1 MSRTRRGVTLIEMMV
16 VLVLGGLVLSLIAQ
30 IGLTL
35 QRQFERAGARV
46 LGSTQLREAAAILPL
61 DLRALSVPAG
71 DIAAGEARDSTLEIR
86 APIAS
91 GVVCAAEY
99 GGTGELTGVLLA
111 FPGDTHGDFP
121 SRLPQSGD
129 TLWLLDQSATEE
141 RWRPTAVRSVR
152 EMSCA
157 APGSPTWSGFL
168 LERAQHLQ
176 VDAVAMSAGAVVG
189 TAVRVTRPE
198 RLSFYRASDGAWY
211 LGLREWN
218 ATLARFN
225 PVQPVSGPYRT
236 PHGAGREGAGV
247 QFAYFDSLG
256 AVVSSGAAN
265 TRRISRVEIML
276 RTAQRTN
283 ARVPADSLTIA
294 VALRNRR

>member
-1 MSRTRRGVTLIEMMV
+1 MSRERHGVTLIEMMV

-35 QRQFERAGARV
+35 QRQFERAGAQV

-61 DLRALSVPAG
+61 DLRALSAPAG
-71 DIAAGEARDSTLEIR
+71 DIAAGEARDSTLELR
-86 APIAS
+86 ATIAS
-91 GVVCAAEY
+91 GVVCAAEN
-99 GGTGELTGVLLA
+99 GGQGELTGVLLA
-111 FPGDTHGDFP
+111 FPGDTRGDLP
-121 SRLPQSGD
+121 SRLPQPGD
-129 TLWLLDQSATEE
+129 TLWLLDGSATEE
-141 RWRPTAVRSVR
+141 KWRPTAIRGVR

-168 LERAQHLQ
+168 LERGQRIE
-176 VDAVAMSAGAVVG
+176 VDAIAMSAGAVIG

-198 RLSFYRASDGAWY
+198 RFSFYRASDGAWY

-236 PHGAGREGAGV
+236 PHGADRQSAGL
-247 QFAYFDSLG
+247 QLAYFDSLG
-256 AVVSSGAAN
+256 AVVPSGVAN
-265 TRRISRVEIML
+265 SRRITRVEITL
-276 RTAQRTN
+276 RTAQAN
-283 ARVPADSLTIA
+283 ARMPAESLTIA